1 MQLEVESTGV
11 THRLAPGVPSPQRG
25 GAGVTVGTLSPG
37 PLADNL
43 KQRERKISQFCRLK
57 MSSNVYLDSL
67 CFSIN

>member
-11 THRLAPGVPSPQRG
+11 AHRLTPGVPSPQRG

-43 KQRERKISQFCRLK
+43 KQRERKISQFC
-57 MSSNVYLDSL
+57 
-67 CFSIN
+67 